1 MSKIRKP
8 SFKSKVNA
16 EKLEETRNSFSRRSL
31 LKSAV
36 GAAVG
41 ATAASLVG
49 TIGAGAQVQGLYTSN
64 KPPEL
69 PLPLGSLTYLDRK
82 QYIHNMEIISHIS
95 GATVSGGEP
104 LTAMWAKGK
113 QRLLPAPGIG
123 DFVDV
128 SDAKKP
134 FLVNNKRVMQSGG
147 LGGPIVYN
155 TKLKK
160 WLMMCTAAQPL
171 TGATPEFPLGQYD
184 KELRDKVLA
193 YKGLRGIRNY
203 DISDPSKP
211 NLLQEYSTGETG
223 NGTHHNFYDG
233 GKYAYLDCGWDDQ
246 LRLENHQRPSS
257 NALMIVDMSDPAKVQ
272 EVSRWWVPG
281 QRLGEEEEYKKYRFA
296 GDHTAWTGN
305 HGAITVPKRVEDGG
319 TIGYGGFGA
328 FGFYAMDLSDIKHP
342 KPYGHVQYEFD
353 TFGTIPFHT
362 CYPVL
367 ADAAHP
373 RLQNKIVAVHEA
385 LEADCRENYHTPYIL
400 DVKDPKNPKII
411 GMFPRPAA
419 PPDAPYS
426 DFCFARGRFGSHNT
440 QCWLAPGTSNPSIMV
455 ITWFNAGV
463 RVFDISDPTSPK
475 EIAWF
480 VPPRDGDIN
489 NYESWWRGTTENVF
503 VEFDRNLIW
512 IGTHEGSYCLS
523 CPALGKPVTEP
534 TKVAKWSVPHCNV
547 GWDDQTARSFYFGRS
562 LSQMG

>member
-8 SFKSKVNA
+8 FFKSKVNS
-16 EKLEETRNSFSRRSL
+16 EKLEETRKSFSRRSL

-49 TIGAGAQVQGLYTSN
+49 TIGAGAQVQGLYTTDTSP
-64 KPPEL
+64 KIAL
-69 PLPLGSLTYLDRK
+69 PMGSLTYIDKK

-95 GATVSGGEP
+95 GASISGGEP
-104 LTAMWAKGK
+104 LMVMYAKGK
-113 QRLLPAPGIG
+113 QRLLPAGG
-123 DFVDV
+123 DFVDI
-128 SDAKKP
+128 SEAKNPALLNK
-134 FLVNNKRVMQSGG
+134 KRVTMG
-147 LGGPIVYN
+147 GGPVVYN

-160 WLMMCTAAQPL
+160 WIMMCTAAQPL
-171 TGATPEFPLGQYD
+171 TSATPQYPDGQYD
-184 KELRDKVLA
+184 KELRDKILA

-203 DISDPSKP
+203 DISDPTKP
-211 NLLQEYSTGETG
+211 NLLQEYNTGAKG

-233 GKYAYLDCGWDDQ
+233 GKYAYLDCGWDET
-246 LRLENHQRPSS
+246 LRLENHQRPYS
-257 NALMIVDMSDPAKVQ
+257 NALMIVDMSDPANVQ

-281 QRLGEEEEYKKYRFA
+281 QKLGEEEEYKKYRFA
-296 GDHTAWTGN
+296 GDKVSWTGN
-305 HGAITVPKRVEDGG
+305 HGALTVPKRVEDGG

-328 FGFYAMDLSDIKHP
+328 FGFYAMDLSDIKNP
-342 KPYGHVQYEFD
+342 KPYGHMQYEFD

-373 RLQNKIVAVHEA
+373 RLMNKVVAVHEA
-385 LEADCRENYHTPYIL
+385 LEADCRENYHTPYMM

-411 GMFPRPAA
+411 GFFPRPAA
-419 PPDAPYS
+419 PPDAPYT

-440 QCWLAPGTSNPSIMV
+440 QCWLAPGTSNPNIVV
-455 ITWFNAGV
+455 IAWFNAGV
-463 RVFDISDPTSPK
+463 RVFDISNPAEPK

-480 VPPRDGDIN
+480 VPPLEGEIN
-489 NYESWWRGTTENVF
+489 DYASWWRGTTENVF

-523 CPALGKPVTEP
+523 CPALGKAITEP
-534 TKVAKWSVPHCNV
+534 AKVQKWSVPHCNV

>member
-8 SFKSKVNA
+8 SVSPESKS
-16 EKLEETRNSFSRRSL
+16 EIFSETNNSFSRRSL
-31 LKSAV
+31 LKSAA

-41 ATAASLVG
+41 AAAAGLVG
-49 TIGAGAQVQGLYTSN
+49 SVGTRAQVSGLYPNDTTP
-64 KPPEL
+64 KI
-69 PLPLGSLTYLDRK
+69 PLPMGSLTTIDKK
-82 QYIHNMEIISHIS
+82 QYIHNMEIVSHIS
-95 GATVSGGEP
+95 GASVSGGEP
-104 LTAMWAKGK
+104 LMVMYAKGK
-113 QRLLPAPGIG
+113 QRLLPAGG
-123 DFVDV
+123 DFVDITE
-128 SDAKKP
+128 AKNPVLLNK
-134 FLVNNKRVMQSGG
+134 KRVT
-147 LGGPIVYN
+147 LGGGPVVYN

-160 WLMMCTAAQPL
+160 WIMMCTAAQPL
-171 TGATPEFPLGQYD
+171 TSATPQFPDGQYD
-184 KELRDKVLA
+184 KEMRDKVLA

-203 DISDPSKP
+203 DITDPTKP
-211 NLLQEYSTGETG
+211 NLLQEYNTGAKG

-233 GKYAYLDCGWDDQ
+233 GKYAYLDCGWDET
-246 LRLENHQRPSS
+246 LRLENHQRPYS
-257 NALMIVDMSDPAKVQ
+257 NALMIVDMSDPANVQ

-281 QRLGEEEEYKKYRFA
+281 QKLGEEEEYKKYRFA
-296 GDHTAWTGN
+296 GDKVSWTGN
-305 HGAITVPKRVEDGG
+305 HGALTVPKRVEDGG

-328 FGFYAMDLSDIKHP
+328 FGMYCMDLSDIKNP

-362 CYPVL
+362 CYPVI

-373 RLQNKIVAVHEA
+373 KLMNKIVAVHEA
-385 LEADCRENYHTPYIL
+385 LEADCRENYHTPYML

-411 GMFPRPAA
+411 GFFPRPAA
-419 PPDAPYS
+419 PPDAPYT

-455 ITWFNAGV
+455 IAWFNAGV
-463 RVFDISDPTSPK
+463 RVFDISDPTAPK
-475 EIAWF
+475 EVAWF
-480 VPPRDGDIN
+480 VPPLEGEIE

-512 IGTHEGSYCLS
+512 IATHTGSYCLS

-534 TKVAKWSVPHCNV
+534 TKVAKWSIPHCNV

>member
-8 SFKSKVNA
+8 SVSSNENS
-16 EKLEETRNSFSRRSL
+16 EKLLETGKGISRRSL

-41 ATAASLVG
+41 AAAAGFVG
-49 TIGAGAQVQGLYTSN
+49 TTNSRAQVQGLYTSN
-64 KPPEL
+64 LPPEI
-69 PLPLGSLTYLDRK
+69 PLSLGSLTYLDKK
-82 QYIHNMEIISHIS
+82 QYIHNMEIISHLP
-95 GATVSGGEP
+95 GASISGGEP
-104 LTAMWAKGK
+104 LMAMWAKGK
-113 QRLLPAPGIG
+113 QRLLPAGG

-128 SDAKKP
+128 SEAKSPVMLNK
-134 FLVNNKRVMQSGG
+134 KRVIQGG
-147 LGGPIVYN
+147 GAVVYN

-160 WLMMCTAAQPL
+160 WIMMCTAAQPL
-171 TGATPEFPLGQYD
+171 TSANIQYPHGQYD
-184 KELRDKVLA
+184 KELRDKILA
-193 YKGLRGIRNY
+193 FKGLRGIRNY
-203 DISDPSKP
+203 DISDPTKP
-211 NLLQEYSTGETG
+211 NLLQEYNTGEKG

-233 GKYAYLDCGWDDQ
+233 GKYAYLDCGWDET
-246 LRLENHQRPSS
+246 LRLENHQRPYS

-281 QRLGEEEEYKKYRFA
+281 QKLGEEEEYKKYRFA
-296 GDHTAWTGN
+296 GDHTSWTGN

-342 KPYGHVQYEFD
+342 KPYGHMQYEFD

-362 CYPVL
+362 CYPVI

-373 RLQNKIVAVHEA
+373 SLMNKVVAVHEA
-385 LEADCRENYHTPYIL
+385 LEADCRENYHTPYMM

-411 GMFPRPAA
+411 GFFPRPAA
-419 PPDAPYS
+419 PPDAPYT

-440 QCWLAPGTSNPSIMV
+440 QCWLAPGTSNPAIIV
-455 ITWFNAGV
+455 IAWFNAGV
-463 RVFDISDPTSPK
+463 RVFDISNPSEPK
-475 EIAWF
+475 EVAWF
-480 VPPRDGDIN
+480 VPPLEGEID
-489 NYESWWRGTTENVF
+489 NYDSWWRGTTENVF

-512 IGTHEGSYCLS
+512 IGTHAGSYCLS
-523 CPALGKPVTEP
+523 CPALGKAVTEP
-534 TKVAKWSVPHCNV
+534 TKIQKWSIPHCNV
-547 GWDDQTARSFYFGRS
+547 GWDDQAARSFYFGRS